1 MKHEEDYEMI
11 REPEKSSE
19 DERQTWKKS
28 DLTRQERR
36 WFALGALKSG
46 LLIGLVYLVGLG
58 LAILLMTLL
67 RR

>member
-11 REPEKSSE
+11 REPGETTENEQQPQKE
-19 DERQTWKKS
+19 LDITK
-28 DLTRQERR
+28 QERR
-36 WFALGALKSG
+36 WVALGALKSG

-67 RR
+67 W